1 MRIVV
6 NKHGLVYLD
15 FGRAGSISLQL
26 YLTYHRLLHV
36 RVAVNSHA
44 LPVHKKNRI
53 TSLLCIFETI
63 IQLEIR
69 LYVHGE
75 GHVFSCPGWCYFG
88 MSLVL
93 YILRKTIEGYQN
105 SFDYLTFEKIISK
118 QSIFV
123 FDRTTNMQFLKNAK

>member
-1 MRIVV
+1 MRIAV

-26 YLTYHRLLHV
+26 YLTYHRVLHV

-63 IQLEIR
+63 IQ
-69 LYVHGE
+69 VCFTSKS
-75 GHVFSCPGWCYFG
+75 FSRYY
-88 MSLVL
+88 SAYLV
-93 YILRKTIEGYQN
+93 IERK
-105 SFDYLTFEKIISK
+105 
-118 QSIFV
+118 
-123 FDRTTNMQFLKNAK
+123 FL

>member
-63 IQLEIR
+63 IRHPVTR
-69 LYVHGE
+69 LLSVLRVWFRCFYKHGGNICRTMVE
-75 GHVFSCPGWCYFG
+75 
-88 MSLVL
+88 
-93 YILRKTIEGYQN
+93 T
-105 SFDYLTFEKIISK
+105 DYP
-118 QSIFV
+118 
-123 FDRTTNMQFLKNAK
+123 

>member
-63 IQLEIR
+63 ITESVML
-69 LYVHGE
+69 
-75 GHVFSCPGWCYFG
+75 C
-88 MSLVL
+88 
-93 YILRKTIEGYQN
+93 
-105 SFDYLTFEKIISK
+105 SFIVISSK
-118 QSIFV
+118 H
-123 FDRTTNMQFLKNAK
+123 RTEL

>member
-44 LPVHKKNRI
+44 LHVHKKNRI

-63 IQLEIR
+63 INAYCNYL
-69 LYVHGE
+69 
-75 GHVFSCPGWCYFG
+75 CPG
-88 MSLVL
+88 
-93 YILRKTIEGYQN
+93 N
-105 SFDYLTFEKIISK
+105 TFT
-118 QSIFV
+118 
-123 FDRTTNMQFLKNAK
+123 DLAPD

>member
-26 YLTYHRLLHV
+26 YLTYHKLLHV

-44 LPVHKKNRI
+44 LPVHMKNRI

-63 IQLEIR
+63 IMLLR
-69 LYVHGE
+69 AFYLYH
-75 GHVFSCPGWCYFG
+75 
-88 MSLVL
+88 L
-93 YILRKTIEGYQN
+93 N
-105 SFDYLTFEKIISK
+105 
-118 QSIFV
+118 
-123 FDRTTNMQFLKNAK
+123 

>member
-44 LPVHKKNRI
+44 LPVHK
-53 TSLLCIFETI
+53 
-63 IQLEIR
+63 
-69 LYVHGE
+69 
-75 GHVFSCPGWCYFG
+75 
-88 MSLVL
+88 
-93 YILRKTIEGYQN
+93 
-105 SFDYLTFEKIISK
+105 
-118 QSIFV
+118 
-123 FDRTTNMQFLKNAK
+123 

>member
-15 FGRAGSISLQL
+15 FGRAGSKCISLQL

-63 IQLEIR
+63 I
-69 LYVHGE
+69 LYNIFVGGGTE
-75 GHVFSCPGWCYFG
+75 
-88 MSLVL
+88 LVL
-93 YILRKTIEGYQN
+93 TDNGALCTKVTLCQPKYHN
-105 SFDYLTFEKIISK
+105 
-118 QSIFV
+118 
-123 FDRTTNMQFLKNAK
+123 LK

>member
-1 MRIVV
+1 MRIAV

-26 YLTYHRLLHV
+26 YLTYHRVLHV

-63 IQLEIR
+63 IRHAHHQTLTKTPAKCRKDPSKIAG
-69 LYVHGE
+69 VA
-75 GHVFSCPGWCYFG
+75 FSVYMLW
-88 MSLVL
+88 
-93 YILRKTIEGYQN
+93 
-105 SFDYLTFEKIISK
+105 
-118 QSIFV
+118 
-123 FDRTTNMQFLKNAK
+123 

>member
-6 NKHGLVYLD
+6 NKHELVYLD

-26 YLTYHRLLHV
+26 YLTYHRFLHV

-63 IQLEIR
+63 ILW
-69 LYVHGE
+69 V
-75 GHVFSCPGWCYFG
+75 SCPGRPI
-88 MSLVL
+88 SL
-93 YILRKTIEGYQN
+93 Y
-105 SFDYLTFEKIISK
+105 FDY
-118 QSIFV
+118 IF
-123 FDRTTNMQFLKNAK
+123 TWL

>member
-63 IQLEIR
+63 ILFTTMHFQ
-69 LYVHGE
+69 
-75 GHVFSCPGWCYFG
+75 
-88 MSLVL
+88 
-93 YILRKTIEGYQN
+93 
-105 SFDYLTFEKIISK
+105 SK
-118 QSIFV
+118 QKI
-123 FDRTTNMQFLKNAK
+123 TGGNYAWILIE